1 MRGQQEYAA
10 VVLAGGAGRRLG
22 GAGKPELPV
31 AGESMLRRVLAA
43 VAGASAR
50 IVVGPPRL
58 VLPPGVLRT
67 REQPP
72 GGGPAAAAAAGFRL
86 LPPEVDQVALLASD
100 LPFLTPQA
108 LRLLLAAAAER
119 DGAGNAS
126 ASDGADGA
134 GSAHAAGRAAG
145 ADGAGRAEA
154 GGAEAG
160 RAEAGSAG
168 AAARAAGVGAVEGA
182 VYVDAGGRPQWLCG
196 VWSVATLRARLAALP
211 TDLSG
216 TPIRR
221 LLAELRYVSVT
232 ASGAGPPP
240 WWDCDTEDDLRQ
252 AKEWADGGAG

>member
-1 MRGQQEYAA
+1 MRGQQGYAA
-10 VVLAGGAGRRLG
+10 VVLAGGAGHRLG

-50 IVVGPPRL
+50 IVVGPPGL

-67 REQPP
+67 QEQPP
-72 GGGPAAAAAAGFRL
+72 GGGPAAAAAAGLKL
-86 LPPEVDQVALLASD
+86 LPLDVDQVALLAAD

-119 DGAGNAS
+119 DGTGSAS
-126 ASDGADGA
+126 ASDGANGA
-134 GSAHAAGRAAG
+134 GSADAAGRAE
-145 ADGAGRAEA
+145 GAG
-154 GGAEAG
+154 G
-160 RAEAGSAG
+160 
-168 AAARAAGVGAVEGA
+168 VEGA

-196 VWSVATLRARLAALP
+196 VWSVAALRARRAALP
-211 TDLSG
+211 ADLSG

-221 LLAELRYVSVT
+221 LLAELRYVPVT
-232 ASGAGPPP
+232 APGPGPPP